1 MKRVKNKQEVGRE
14 LNRHTAP
21 MIKKRK
27 AIKRRGN
34 EKQLDG
40 GG

>member
-1 MKRVKNKQEVGRE
+1 MPDTPVVEGLK
-14 LNRHTAP
+14 RHTTQ
-21 MIKKRK
+21 IIKEKKRK